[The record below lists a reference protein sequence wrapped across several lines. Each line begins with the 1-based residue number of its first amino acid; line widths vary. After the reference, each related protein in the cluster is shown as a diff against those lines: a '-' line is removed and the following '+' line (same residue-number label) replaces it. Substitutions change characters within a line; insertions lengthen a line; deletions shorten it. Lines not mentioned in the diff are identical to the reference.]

1 MGKKK
6 GTVKWFDTK
15 RGFGFVTD
23 DDGVDYFVHFSQIRM
38 EGFKKLQT
46 GQEVE
51 FEVSKDGQGR
61 TVAAEVVPV

>member
-51 FEVSKDGQGR
+51 FEVSEDGQGR